1 MSQELAEQLASY
13 ADELEYADL
22 DADTVQTVKERVID
36 SLACAYAGVDHE
48 PVQNVLGYTT
58 EKTGEPTASLLCE
71 DRTASVEHAT
81 LANGTLI
88 RYLDWN
94 DTYLSAE
101 PAHPSDNLGAI
112 LSVAD
117 AYDNTGKET
126 IRAIALGYEIQ
137 CRLCDAA
144 SLRTNGFDHVNY
156 GSVSVPLAVGTLMEL
171 SIRELTHAVNIAV
184 NSHVALR
191 QARSGELSPWK
202 GIAFA
207 NVARNGV
214 VAAELARNGIEGPA
228 PIFEGTF
235 GFFNQVSG
243 EFSLDP
249 ASFGGNEGIFKIN
262 QTHVK
267 FYPVEYHAQA
277 AVNCALSLRDEH
289 DIDWQSIE
297 RIENETYE
305 AAVSIIA
312 GEDEKWQPDTRETA
326 DHSMPY
332 CIARAF
338 IDGELTIEQFSDEK
352 IHDTNVRQLM
362 ETIEVT
368 EKEEFTDE
376 YGTSFPHR
384 MIVHTNND
392 TYEDSIE
399 YPKGHYE
406 NPLTDEE
413 REEKFTAATEDHLSR
428 DRRDELLEWIRTLNE
443 QNEISPLFPC

>member
-1 MSQELAEQLASY
+1 MSHELAAQLASY
-13 ADELEYADL
+13 AHELEYADL
-22 DADTVQTVKERVID
+22 DADTVQTVTERVVD
-36 SLACAYAGVDHE
+36 SLACAYAGMDHE
-48 PVQNVLGYTT
+48 PVQNIRHYATT
-58 EKTGEPTASLLCE
+58 KTGESTASLLCE
-71 DRTASVEHAT
+71 DRTASVEHAA

-101 PAHPSDNLGAI
+101 PAHPSDNLGAV

-137 CRLCDAA
+137 CRLCDATA
-144 SLRTNGFDHVNY
+144 LRTNGFDHVNY
-156 GSVSVPLAVGTLMEL
+156 GLVSVPLAVGTLMGL
-171 SIRELTHAVNIAV
+171 SINELTHAVNIAL

-214 VAAELARNGIEGPA
+214 VAAELARNGINGPA

-243 EFSLDP
+243 EFSLDS
-249 ASFGGNEGIFKIN
+249 ASFGGNNGKFKIN
-262 QTHVK
+262 QTHIK

-277 AVNCALSLRDEH
+277 AVNCVLSLREEH
-289 DIDWQSIE
+289 NIDWQSIE
-297 RIENETYE
+297 RVENETYE

-338 IDGELTIEQFSDEK
+338 IDGELTIEQFTDEK
-352 IHDTNVRQLM
+352 IHDTDVQQLM

-368 EKEEFTDE
+368 ENEEFTEE
-376 YGTSFPHR
+376 YGDGFPHR
-384 MIVHTNND
+384 MIVHTEDD
-392 TYEDSIE
+392 TYEASIE
-399 YPKGHYE
+399 YPKGHAE
-406 NPLTDEE
+406 NPLTAEE
-413 REEKFTAATEDHLSR
+413 REEKFTVAAEEYLSR
-428 DRRDELLEWIRTLNE
+428 DRMDELLEWVRHLDE
-443 QNEISPLFPC
+443 QAEISPLFPQ

>member
-13 ADELEYADL
+13 AHELEYADL
-22 DADTVQTVKERVID
+22 DADTIETVTERVID
-36 SLACAYAGVDHE
+36 SLACAYAGLDHE
-48 PVQNVLGYTT
+48 PVQNVRRYATT
-58 EKTGEPTASLLCE
+58 KTGEPTASILCD
-71 DRTASVEHAT
+71 DRTASVEHAA

-126 IRAIALGYEIQ
+126 IRAIVLGYEIQ

-156 GSVSVPLAVGTLMEL
+156 GLVSVPLAVGTLMGL
-171 SIRELTHAVNIAV
+171 SVEELTHAVNIAL

-214 VAAELARNGIEGPA
+214 VAAELAQHGINGPA

-249 ASFGGNEGIFKIN
+249 ATFGGNNGEFKIN
-262 QTHVK
+262 QTHIK
-267 FYPVEYHAQA
+267 FYPIEYHAQA

-312 GEDEKWQPDTRETA
+312 GEDEKWQPETRETA

-338 IDGELTIEQFSDEK
+338 IDGELTIEQFTDEK
-352 IHDTNVRQLM
+352 IHDTDVQQLM

-368 EKEEFTDE
+368 ENEEYTEE
-376 YGTSFPHR
+376 YGDGFPHR
-384 MIVHTNND
+384 IIVHTD
-392 TYEDSIE
+392 DDSYEESID
-399 YPKGHYE
+399 YPKGHAD

-413 REEKFTAATEDHLSR
+413 REEKFTATAEEYLSR
-428 DRRDELLEWIRTLNE
+428 DRIDELLEWVRHLDE
-443 QNEISPLFPC
+443 QDDIYPLFPR

>member
-1 MSQELAEQLASY
+1 MPQELAEQLASY
-13 ADELEYADL
+13 AHKLDYTDL
-22 DADTVQTVKERVID
+22 DADTVQTIKERVID
-36 SLACAYAGVDHE
+36 SLACAYAGMDHE

-58 EKTGEPTASLLCE
+58 TKTGEPTASLLC
-71 DRTASVEHAT
+71 DGWMANVEYAA

-94 DTYLSAE
+94 DTYLAAE

-117 AYDNTGKET
+117 AYDNTGQEV
-126 IRAIALGYEIQ
+126 IRATALGYEIQ

-144 SLRTNGFDHVNY
+144 ALRTNGFDHVNY
-156 GSVSVPLAVGTLMEL
+156 GLVSVPLAVGTLMGL
-171 SIRELTHAVNIAV
+171 SVEEMTHAVNIAL

-191 QARSGELSPWK
+191 QARSGELSAWK

-214 VAAELARNGIEGPA
+214 VAAELASNGIEGPA
-228 PIFEGTF
+228 PVFEGTF
-235 GFFNQVSG
+235 GFFEQVSG

-249 ASFGGNEGIFKIN
+249 ASFGGNDGMFEIN

-277 AVNCALSLRDEH
+277 AVNCALALRDDH
-289 DIDWQSIE
+289 DIDWQDIE

-312 GEDEKWQPDTRETA
+312 GEDEKWRPETRETA

-352 IHDTNVRQLM
+352 IRDTDVRQLM
-362 ETIEVT
+362 DMIEIT
-368 EKEEFTDE
+368 EREDFTEE
-376 YGTSFPHR
+376 YGDSFPHH
-384 MIVHTNND
+384 MIVHTEND
-392 TYEDSIE
+392 VYEYSIE
-399 YPKGHYE
+399 YPKGHAE
-406 NPLTDEE
+406 NPLTEEE
-413 REEKFTAATEDHLSR
+413 REAKFTTATDEYLSHSQIG
-428 DRRDELLEWIRTLNE
+428 DLLAWIRHLDE
-443 QNEISPLFPC
+443 QDEISPLFAR

>member
-1 MSQELAEQLASY
+1 MSQNLSEQLASY
-13 ADELEYADL
+13 AHNLADDDL
-22 DADTVQTVKERVID
+22 DADTVQTAKERVID
-36 SLACAYAGVDHE
+36 SLACAYAGMDHD
-48 PVQNVLGYTT
+48 PVQNIRRYAST
-58 EKTGEPTASLLCE
+58 KTGDPTASLLC
-71 DRTASVEHAT
+71 DSRTASVEHAA

-101 PAHPSDNLGAI
+101 PAHPSDNLGAV

-117 AYDNTGKET
+117 AYDSTGMET

-144 SLRTNGFDHVNY
+144 SLRSNGFDHVNY
-156 GSVSVPLAVGTLMEL
+156 GLVSVPLAVGTLMEL
-171 SIRELTHAVNIAV
+171 SVEEMTHAVNIAL
-184 NSHVALR
+184 NSHIALR
-191 QARSGELSPWK
+191 QARSGELSAWK

-214 VAAELARNGIEGPA
+214 VAAELASNGIEGPA

-243 EFSLDP
+243 EFSLNTT
-249 ASFGGNEGIFKIN
+249 SFGGNEGEFKIN

-277 AVNCALSLRDEH
+277 AVNCALALKTEH
-289 DIDWQSIE
+289 DINWKDIE

-312 GEDEKWQPDTRETA
+312 SEDEKWQPETRETA

-338 IDGELTIEQFSDEK
+338 IDGELTISQFADEK
-352 IHDTNVRQLM
+352 IHDSAVRQLM
-362 ETIEVT
+362 ETIEVS
-368 EKEEFTDE
+368 ERDEFTED
-376 YGTSFPHR
+376 YGDSFPHR
-384 MIVHTNND
+384 MVVHTKNN
-392 TYEDSIE
+392 TYEYSIE
-399 YPKGHYE
+399 YPKGHAE
-406 NPLTDEE
+406 NPLADEE
-413 REEKFTAATEDHLSR
+413 REAKFTTAAEDHLSQSR
-428 DRRDELLEWIRTLNE
+428 IDDLLAWIQDLDDHE
-443 QNEISPLFPC
+443 EISPLFDL